1 MQARLTITTP
11 HGETFE
17 KLIGNTAI
25 IGRGSSVHVR
35 LSGDPQVSRYHALL
49 RCHNGFQY
57 QLIDLGSSNGTFA
70 GQTRVLLPTSLSDE
84 GYIHIGDHEIFL
96 QAVHCASAETGKTMD
111 PSAYL
116 DVILLVIGVLDL
128 EEWQQTLSE
137 SDFSQVLGNWHRNI
151 FSHLSSYGARPDKF
165 VRGNL
170 VGYWSGEP
178 LETMAAQ
185 ALSTAQA
192 VVAYGAK
199 RHWING
205 SPLRISCAL
214 HTGRVALGMAGGD
227 DPEEPLLG
235 GAVNASVKLQEAA
248 AKKEATIVLSDE
260 VKALLD
266 PADAQL
272 LEPLGYAEIGGRA
285 FSTGIHGLPVESKL
299 VNRDTAA

>member
-11 HGETFE
+11 NGETFE

-49 RCHNGFQY
+49 RCHNGVQY
-57 QLIDLGSSNGTFA
+57 QLVDLGSSNGTFA

-84 GYIHIGDHEIFL
+84 AYLHIGDHEIYM
-96 QAVHCASAETGKTMD
+96 QALHSDIAEQGKTMD

-116 DVILLVIGVLDL
+116 NVILLVIGVLDL
-128 EEWQQTLSE
+128 EDWQSTLSE

-151 FSHLSSYGARPDKF
+151 FSHLTTYGARPDKF

-178 LETMAAQ
+178 LEKMASQ
-185 ALSTAQA
+185 ALSTARA
-192 VVAYGAK
+192 MVAYGAK
-199 RHWING
+199 RHWMRDV
-205 SPLRISCAL
+205 PLRVSCAL
-214 HTGRVALGMAGGD
+214 HTGRVALGMAAGD

-235 GAVNASVKLQEAA
+235 GAVNAAVKLQEAA
-248 AKKEATIVLSDE
+248 AKREASIIVSDQVKELLDSKEAS
-260 VKALLD
+260 
-266 PADAQL
+266 Q
-272 LEPLGYAEIGGRA
+272 LEPLGYADIGGRA
-285 FSTGIHGLPVESKL
+285 FSTGIHALPLESTRA
-299 VNRDTAA
+299 NHDTAA